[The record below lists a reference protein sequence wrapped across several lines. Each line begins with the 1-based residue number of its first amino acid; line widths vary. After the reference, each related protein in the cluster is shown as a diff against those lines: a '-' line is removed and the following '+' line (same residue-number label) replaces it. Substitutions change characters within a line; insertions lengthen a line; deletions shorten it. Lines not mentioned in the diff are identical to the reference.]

1 MSKKIS
7 VDYEYIINCSSEVEV
22 DDDFDVD
29 DETTYDYIVL
39 PDRKI
44 EIKIDG
50 EYYDCDFVGIS
61 DVSEC
66 CDE

>member
-29 DETTYDYIVL
+29 DETIYDQIEL

-61 DVSEC
+61 YVSEC
-66 CDE
+66 